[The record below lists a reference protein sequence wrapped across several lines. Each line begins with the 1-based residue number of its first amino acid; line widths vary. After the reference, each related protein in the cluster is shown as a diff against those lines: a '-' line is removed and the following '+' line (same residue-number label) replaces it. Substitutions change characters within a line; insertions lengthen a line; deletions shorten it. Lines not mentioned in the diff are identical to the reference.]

1 MKSPDGTF
9 IEGSGSETT
18 LAKKRCGWAVMNPEQ
33 TRIWGFYHPLERAEQ
48 ALEAFGRG
56 VVVEK
61 GLAIKLEAAARAAE
75 PGRSAA

>member
-1 MKSPDGTF
+1 
-9 IEGSGSETT
+9 
-18 LAKKRCGWAVMNPEQ
+18 MNPEQ

-61 GLAIKLEAAARAAE
+61 GLAMRLEAAAREGVAA
-75 PGRSAA
+75 